1 MKSSKS
7 NLSQTRI
14 NRIKAQGYQNY
25 SDHQISDLAFGNR
38 FAYQLCTSILIVG
51 VLLWNVPILGAMMT
65 VAFFGVVLPNH
76 PFDYIY
82 NYFLAKRMNKP
93 QVPPRSIQ
101 LKFACSAATLCIGS
115 TIYFIQNDMMT
126 AAMIMAYQL
135 CGVAFL
141 VATIDLCI
149 PSIIFNA
156 TIGKLFKDSNV
167 ERI

>member
-1 MKSSKS
+1 MKTSKKT
-7 NLSQTRI
+7 LSPTRI

-25 SDHQISDLAFGNR
+25 SDEQISEIDFGNR

-51 VLLWNVPILGAMMT
+51 VLLWNIPILSAIMT

-82 NYFLAKRMNKP
+82 NYFLANRMKKP

-101 LKFACSAATLCIGS
+101 LKFACTAATLVIGS
-115 TIYFIQNDMMT
+115 TIYFLQNNMMT

-141 VATIDLCI
+141 VATTDLCI
-149 PSIIFNA
+149 PSILFNA
-156 TIGKLFKDSNV
+156 TIGKLLKDSKNTS
-167 ERI
+167 I

>member
-25 SDHQISDLAFGNR
+25 SDQEISELAFGNR

-51 VLLWNVPILGAMMT
+51 ILLWNVPILGAMMT
-65 VAFFGVVLPNH
+65 VAFLGVILPNH

-101 LKFACSAATLCIGS
+101 LKFACSAATLVIGS
-115 TIYFIQNDMMT
+115 TIYFLQNNMMT

-149 PSIIFNA
+149 PSIFFNA
-156 TIGKLFKDSNV
+156 TLGKLFKGSKF
-167 ERI
+167 